1 MIPPLCRVQN
11 NEGSLKIIFYFPE
24 GSREE
29 FFTDKTSV
37 NVGRANTCDVILP
50 YEGFSRLH
58 AQIEYLDGNIFITD
72 LGSVNGV
79 FIDCERIPAS
89 ERTAMQSDLNL
100 QIGSAYKI
108 EILDDSK
115 DPNRIRGN
123 NDFGELGRS
132 QMQRKINTNDQTR
145 TIRMESLLERKSLR
159 EKKEQK
165 IPRLQP
171 RLFFMPLIIFA
182 AFASYY
188 LYSSHNTLSLQN
200 SSSSKQSSA
209 PVVPLTET
217 DFLKSSMF
225 DFLDKNKSCAQGLA
239 DWCRDAGI
247 LENNREGVVI
257 EGKSLIIYM
266 NMTLLEADKYSER
279 VNSLDQNKRLEILV
293 LRRIFNSVLIRS
305 LSRQTIFDNVQ
316 VAGGIVNQGQWTLKV
331 AVKIKR
337 DLDMKKAGKFYLYS
351 VFDQILN
358 EGAVDRLPEIASL
371 YEVLPIQ

>member
-1 MIPPLCRVQN
+1 M
-11 NEGSLKIIFYFPE
+11 KIIFYFPE
-24 GSREE
+24 GTKEE
-29 FFTDKTSV
+29 FYTDKTSV

-58 AQIEYLDGNIFITD
+58 AKIEYLDGNIFITD

-79 FIDCERIPAS
+79 FIDCERIPTS

-108 EILDDSK
+108 EISDDSK

-123 NDFGELGRS
+123 SDYGELGRS
-132 QMQRKINTNDQTR
+132 QMQRKIDTTEQTR
-145 TIRMESLLERKSLR
+145 TIRMESLLERKALR

-165 IPRLQP
+165 KSTLQP
-171 RLFFMPLIIFA
+171 RLFVMPFLIFA
-182 AFASYY
+182 TFASYY
-188 LYSSHNTLSLQN
+188 LYSSHINVSIQN

-225 DFLDKNKSCAQGLA
+225 DFLDKNKNCAQGLA

-266 NMTLLEADKYSER
+266 NMTLLEADKYSES
-279 VNSLDQNKRLEILV
+279 VNLLDQNKRLEILV
-293 LRRIFNSVLIRS
+293 LRRIFNSVLIRT
-305 LSRQTIFDNVQ
+305 LSRQTNFDNVQ
-316 VAGGIVNQGQWTLKV
+316 VVGGIVNQGQWTLKV
-331 AVKIKR
+331 ALKIKR
-337 DLDMKKAGKFYLYS
+337 DLDTKKAGKFYLYS

-358 EGAVDRLPEIASL
+358 EGAVDRLSEIASL